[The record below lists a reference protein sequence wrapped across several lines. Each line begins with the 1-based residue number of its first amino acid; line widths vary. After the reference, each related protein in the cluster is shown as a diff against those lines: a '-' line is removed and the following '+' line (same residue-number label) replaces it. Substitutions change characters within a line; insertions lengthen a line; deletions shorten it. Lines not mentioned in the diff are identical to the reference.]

1 MAVINTQSFFQL
13 MLEVLVESRIPTILE
28 VASIAFGI
36 LGATFIAMA
45 KK

>member
-1 MAVINTQSFFQL
+1 MAVMNTQSFFQL
-13 MLEVLVESRIPTILE
+13 MLEVFVEARIPTLLE
-28 VASIAFGI
+28 VTSIAFGI